1 VCRCE
6 DKGHWAKARTISR
19 CSTRSA
25 DTFQG
30 RGRRQTVAAL
40 AELGQGREPNV
51 GLKATCLTVGLL
63 FARAWTCPALRTGG
77 TWPAQPTPTATPV
90 ATCRGSSETQSAT
103 TSERTPALS
112 ASTTVRSRRGCL
124 SIPSNHGACTLAT
137 SAPRI
142 CQHFPSPFL
151 EREQEKNRGITIDVT
166 PSLRL
171 RARLLTEV
179 PFKGPANRA
188 ARWARNAECCSVSPP
203 TVVL

>member
-1 VCRCE
+1 MCRCE

-63 FARAWTCPALRTGG
+63 VARAWTCPALRTGG

-124 SIPSNHGACTLAT
+124 SIPSNHGACTLGDLGTQNLPTFSQPFPGKGAGEESRDHDRRHSQFET
-137 SAPRI
+137 AGAP
-142 CQHFPSPFL
+142 S
-151 EREQEKNRGITIDVT
+151 NRGPVQ
-166 PSLRL
+166 
-171 RARLLTEV
+171 
-179 PFKGPANRA
+179 GPG
-188 ARWARNAECCSVSPP
+188 
-203 TVVL
+203 